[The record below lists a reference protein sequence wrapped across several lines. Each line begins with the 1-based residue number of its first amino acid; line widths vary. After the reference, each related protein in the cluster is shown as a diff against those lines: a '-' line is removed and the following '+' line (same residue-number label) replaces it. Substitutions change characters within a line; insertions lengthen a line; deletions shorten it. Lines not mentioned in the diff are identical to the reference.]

1 MPDTPQ
7 PSSLDQT
14 IRTAIAQKRLVRIR
28 YDGRVRVAE
37 PHDCG
42 IRKGVERLLGYQ
54 LRETPREPG

>member
-7 PSSLDQT
+7 RSSLDET

-37 PHDCG
+37 PHDYG